1 MSKPH
6 TPPPRDAFSH
16 SFDRH
21 DESGDGV
28 AKKDSYDDG
37 DEDLAGFDVE
47 AQIALELSNLLP
59 DDDQELLQYETSN
72 PNNNTSTPS
81 FRCETVDQ
89 GNDLTCRRVDDV
101 PLIEI
106 AQGCFITE
114 NVKPATSAEE
124 QENPKPMR
132 LTTPDVS
139 GRYSRQSSIMSDTSA
154 SVKSWTEL
162 IANIQNRDNEIE
174 NQKHQIE
181 LQVDEALGFLNR
193 VSFANKGLQEHDY
206 SSPAALNDLG
216 SVVATFSNPI
226 DFENNNTNEG
236 FSHLEVRP
244 NSDSFE
250 DETAMQIISGFG
262 DGAPRTPNGVGE
274 FQVHAYQDLRCS
286 QVSKPETA
294 EVMNDE
300 NTDTEAAL
308 ISEMI
313 MKAKEKFDS
322 SMQLSDF
329 VLDGTLTY
337 FVASRSL
344 DESLE
349 SESELLEQLRREI
362 EQQSRR
368 GTAKAN
374 TEPTVDIPA
383 GSMRFGRRGS
393 VAGTGE
399 GGAGGGP
406 LPGMRRASSII
417 VLPDF
422 SGAIRSAGTEVF
434 ARAGAEDVARET
446 LTGVPTSARG
456 FLGIASR
463 GRSMSVSSVE
473 RGSTGDMLSAMQT
486 SLSRR
491 SSNVDGST
499 DWDARRASISSD
511 SPEADDE
518 VKAYKK
524 EERRLKLELQQILGQ
539 TKEELARHEELSLAS
554 ENLRSH
560 VMVQHRAV
568 RTIKMAIRDHEQ
580 QYRQLLYWL
589 QVVAKVAFEKE
600 KDKAN
605 ALLQRSAK
613 IFEKF
618 KKAQDK
624 VSAKASNNTQKLKSI
639 VNQLNSAFAES
650 QELNNQENSLSKEVE
665 RLKQQLE
672 SEEKLLESRK
682 LSIEAAVSKRL
693 QIEEANRL
701 LEKKVIERSLR
712 RKDGAGNL
720 PATIEELEYLEAND
734 SELEKIP
741 YLKDAIRLLYANF
754 DGNNIANLR
763 GLDYVKSL
771 NVVSFNRNK
780 LNELDLSSLGD
791 IKFFSGNSNQISR
804 VEVNQLWKMS
814 TNKMEGVRSREILS
828 LAGSEH
834 CIENVPNLIY
844 LDLSRTKV
852 SSGTPPYLAN
862 CKVLQYLSLARNRYS
877 EIPAFENLLLHILDM
892 AHNFL
897 SHVKINCWFPRLKI
911 LRLNG
916 NKIEKVYPLSYCPF
930 LVELQLADNHIEDPA
945 NLIALTVCQQLQ
957 ILNLAHNPVT
967 SWADFDTFCYWNFD
981 QLKMLDEFMGPE
993 YEPYLDYLQGPQDAT
1008 LDMRLMLQAS
1018 RLQWLVG
1025 ALTSHLSELT
1035 RVNTFASPNSL
1046 NWATKNHEDDIL
1058 DELLPNAVKQSPQKP
1073 ASSQRARRASNAVH
1087 SRETSQDIAV
1097 KELPARLQ
1105 KRATSPRI
1113 EDEVVVLFSQ
1123 QAEDEQGWITNTEK
1137 NEALHHEE
1145 LSVNTN
1151 AFETDLVNFNP
1162 LKDYLQ
1168 KVDKSSSMSVINSQE
1183 ALTISKDSIAQ
1194 NRQYWIQKAA
1204 HERMMAAK
1212 ASKYVAGN
1220 DPLAR
1225 LRKFYQHAYVGAPI
1239 ASLALKRVVTPDGVK
1254 YHQRP
1259 ALFEPGNSAV
1269 TDPRK
1274 GGRSASSMKENSHRG
1289 LLSSTARIERN
1300 IASPEDERQVP
1311 IIEFSTV
1318 ESRAQHSSQHVNF
1331 GTTDDLGA
1339 IPVYKKN
1346 TEISNA

>member
-28 AKKDSYDDG
+28 AKNDSYDDG

-47 AQIALELSNLLP
+47 AQIALELSNLSP

-72 PNNNTSTPS
+72 PNNNASTPS

-216 SVVATFSNPI
+216 SVVAAFSNPI

-244 NSDSFE
+244 NSAAFE

-286 QVSKPETA
+286 QVSKTETA

-313 MKAKEKFDS
+313 MNAQEKFDS
-322 SMQLSDF
+322 SMQLSNF
-329 VLDGTLTY
+329 VLDGALTY

-344 DESLE
+344 NESLE

-362 EQQSRR
+362 EQHSRR

-771 NVVSFNRNK
+771 NVVSFNVSATFK
-780 LNELDLSSLGD
+780 DVHV
-791 IKFFSGNSNQISR
+791 FSIF
-804 VEVNQLWKMS
+804 
-814 TNKMEGVRSREILS
+814 
-828 LAGSEH
+828 LAE
-834 CIENVPNLIY
+834 
-844 LDLSRTKV
+844 
-852 SSGTPPYLAN
+852 
-862 CKVLQYLSLARNRYS
+862 
-877 EIPAFENLLLHILDM
+877 
-892 AHNFL
+892 
-897 SHVKINCWFPRLKI
+897 
-911 LRLNG
+911 
-916 NKIEKVYPLSYCPF
+916 
-930 LVELQLADNHIEDPA
+930 
-945 NLIALTVCQQLQ
+945 
-957 ILNLAHNPVT
+957 
-967 SWADFDTFCYWNFD
+967 
-981 QLKMLDEFMGPE
+981 
-993 YEPYLDYLQGPQDAT
+993 
-1008 LDMRLMLQAS
+1008 
-1018 RLQWLVG
+1018 
-1025 ALTSHLSELT
+1025 
-1035 RVNTFASPNSL
+1035 
-1046 NWATKNHEDDIL
+1046 
-1058 DELLPNAVKQSPQKP
+1058 
-1073 ASSQRARRASNAVH
+1073 
-1087 SRETSQDIAV
+1087 
-1097 KELPARLQ
+1097 
-1105 KRATSPRI
+1105 
-1113 EDEVVVLFSQ
+1113 
-1123 QAEDEQGWITNTEK
+1123 QAE
-1137 NEALHHEE
+1137 
-1145 LSVNTN
+1145 
-1151 AFETDLVNFNP
+1151 
-1162 LKDYLQ
+1162 
-1168 KVDKSSSMSVINSQE
+1168 
-1183 ALTISKDSIAQ
+1183 
-1194 NRQYWIQKAA
+1194 
-1204 HERMMAAK
+1204 
-1212 ASKYVAGN
+1212 
-1220 DPLAR
+1220 
-1225 LRKFYQHAYVGAPI
+1225 
-1239 ASLALKRVVTPDGVK
+1239 
-1254 YHQRP
+1254 
-1259 ALFEPGNSAV
+1259 
-1269 TDPRK
+1269 
-1274 GGRSASSMKENSHRG
+1274 
-1289 LLSSTARIERN
+1289 
-1300 IASPEDERQVP
+1300 
-1311 IIEFSTV
+1311 
-1318 ESRAQHSSQHVNF
+1318 
-1331 GTTDDLGA
+1331 
-1339 IPVYKKN
+1339 
-1346 TEISNA
+1346 